1 MLTTLALAAIGALRF
16 FLGRICGWSPI
27 RFKNLTEQ
35 IDMTSSGGQH
45 IGQVFDIEA
54 PAVDALL
61 TCVIAHRPPAALGF
75 RHLRGVGAER
85 RARGSAPLTEWRGI
99 SR

>member
-16 FLGRICGWSPI
+16 FLGRICVWSPI
-27 RFKNLTEQ
+27 RFKNHTEQ
-35 IDMTSSGGQH
+35 SDLTSWRGQL
-45 IGQVFDIEA
+45 IGQVFDMEA

-75 RHLRGVGAER
+75 RRLGGVGAER
-85 RARGSAPLTEWRGI
+85 RPSDSAPLPEGRGI